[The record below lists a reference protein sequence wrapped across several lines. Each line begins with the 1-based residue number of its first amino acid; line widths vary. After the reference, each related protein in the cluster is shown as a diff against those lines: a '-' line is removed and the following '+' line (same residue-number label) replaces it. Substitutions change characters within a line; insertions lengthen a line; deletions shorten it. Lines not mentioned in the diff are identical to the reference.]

1 MDRATPAAPQLIL
14 ASSSPR
20 RQAFLQDLGLIFE
33 VIAADVDE
41 TPRPGE
47 APVALAARL
56 AGEKARAVA
65 CRLPPG
71 APPALVIAADTVVAL
86 GETLLGKP
94 ADDAEAAA
102 MLRSLRGRDHDVISA
117 VSVLHTATGAQHT
130 RENETLVTM
139 RDYSD
144 DEIAAYVAGGDPHD
158 KAGAYAI
165 QHAGFHPVTAVRGC
179 VASVTGLP
187 LADLCDI
194 LREFGIVVTRE
205 LPPICNAR
213 TPFGCCQSRP
223 DSLDG

>member
-1 MDRATPAAPQLIL
+1 MDTATPVTPRLIL
-14 ASSSPR
+14 ASASPR
-20 RQAFLQDLGLIFE
+20 RRAFLDELGLTYE

-41 TPRPGE
+41 TPHPGE
-47 APVALAARL
+47 APAALAARL
-56 AGEKARAVA
+56 AGGKARAVA
-65 CRLPPG
+65 RRLPSG

-86 GETLLGKP
+86 GGTLLGKP
-94 ADDAEAAA
+94 ADDAEAVA
-102 MLRSLRGRDHDVISA
+102 MLRTLRGRDHDVVSA
-117 VSVLHTATGAQHT
+117 VSVLNTATGAQHT
-130 RENETLVTM
+130 RENQTLVTM

-144 DEIAAYVAGGDPHD
+144 EEIAAYVAGGDPHD

-194 LREFGIVVTRE
+194 LQEFGIVVTRE

-213 TPFGCCQSRP
+213 TPFGCCQTQP
-223 DSLDG
+223 DALG